1 MKNNGFLLLGA
12 HLRLGAYPPS
22 LRAEKDSHTLKR
34 GLHTSSFVVQPSGWV
49 FAPNRRCALL
59 LALAALLVAGCGKP
73 ATPPPAP
80 APDAGAKVA
89 EANDPE
95 FDEAPGLDE
104 EGSREW

>member
-1 MKNNGFLLLGA
+1 MKNIF
-12 HLRLGAYPPS
+12 
-22 LRAEKDSHTLKR
+22 
-34 GLHTSSFVVQPSGWV
+34 
-49 FAPNRRCALL
+49 ALL

-80 APDAGAKVA
+80 APDAGAA
-89 EANDPE
+89 APADDPE